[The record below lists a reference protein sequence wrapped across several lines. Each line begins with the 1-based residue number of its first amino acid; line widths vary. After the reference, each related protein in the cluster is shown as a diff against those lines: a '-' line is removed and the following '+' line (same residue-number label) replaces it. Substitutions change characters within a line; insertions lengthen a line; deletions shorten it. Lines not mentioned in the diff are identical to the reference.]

1 MSEIL
6 NRYSSEELVT
16 RFRKI
21 FDILEI
27 DFSSSSDLG
36 YVSYLKFQSTAEVC
50 LLFFALTLY
59 YPRESEFEDF
69 QYALNNEDESTVVKR
84 YFWSNTSAE
93 FSRPESKSLCDVTE
107 TSRAPYNT
115 GIQRVTRKIFTNRPV
130 GVQGFA
136 WDRERFAPKSL
147 THGENENL
155 LHWGSVQKL
164 RAVVR
169 IGKMQYKKTFIT
181 SLVAYA
187 VKFPK
192 TKVIYHFFRIV
203 FKVDP
208 YEILSRYFKLVIN
221 NHYFLFYDVRVFT
234 TELFYLDQSIISI
247 YINLLKSKS
256 IRMTALVHDSI
267 PVAFPQYVASPT
279 IAGYMHILR
288 LYSYVDQ
295 LFVPTL
301 SERENVIKAL
311 SLHDNC
317 TQNIG
322 ILPLSGDSFV
332 EDQMI
337 STNFGNAEVRILILG
352 SLDPRKNQVQMLRA
366 VKELRLKIS
375 NKIIVNIVA
384 GGEWMSDGIRSELA
398 GLNKIGIDCSVSTSI
413 SDEELYKILRNSSF
427 LFFMSHA
434 EGFGLPIA
442 EAGFYDLP
450 VITSNLGAMKEVASL
465 YCPRY
470 LLAEPTRIDLMT
482 DSLLAAMNDKWS
494 VGPAPLR
501 HRSWKN
507 VTSDF
512 YFEANLPEDKSDT
525 EE

>member
-1 MSEIL
+1 MSGIL
-6 NRYSSEELVT
+6 DQYSGAELVT

-27 DFSSSSDLG
+27 DFSSSSYLG
-36 YVSYLKFQSTAEVC
+36 YVSYVKSQSTAEVC

-59 YPRESEFEDF
+59 YPQESEFEDF
-69 QYALNNEDESTVVKR
+69 QYALNNEDESTIVKR
-84 YFWSNTSAE
+84 YFWSNTLAE
-93 FSRPESKSLCDVTE
+93 FSRPESKTLCDVTE

-136 WDRERFAPKSL
+136 WDRERYAPKSL
-147 THGENENL
+147 TNVENENL
-155 LHWGSVQKL
+155 LHWGSTQNSD
-164 RAVVR
+164 AVVR
-169 IGKMQYKKTFIT
+169 IGKMQYRKTFIT
-181 SLVAYA
+181 DLIAST
-187 VKFPK
+187 VKFPQ
-192 TKVIYHFFRIV
+192 TKAVYYFFRNL

-208 YEILSRYFKLVIN
+208 NQILSRYFRLESN
-221 NHYFLFYDVRVFT
+221 NRYFLFYDVRIFT
-234 TELFYLDQSIISI
+234 TELFYLDQGIISI
-247 YINLLKSKS
+247 YINLLKSKL
-256 IRMTALVHDSI
+256 IRMTVLVHDAI

-288 LYSYVDQ
+288 LYSYADQ
-295 LFVPTL
+295 LLVPTL

-311 SLHDNC
+311 SLHGGYNHH
-317 TQNIG
+317 IG
-322 ILPLSGDSFV
+322 VLPLSGDSFV

-337 STNFGNAEVRILILG
+337 STYFGNADVRILVLG
-352 SLDPRKNQVQMLRA
+352 SLDPRKNQVRMLRA
-366 VKELRLKIS
+366 VRELRLKIS
-375 NKIIVNIVA
+375 NKITVNIVA
-384 GGEWMSDGIRSELA
+384 GGEWMSDAVRSELA
-398 GLNKIGIDCSVSTSI
+398 GLNKIGIECSVHMSI
-413 SDEELYKILRNSSF
+413 SDEELYEILRNSSF

-470 LLAEPTRIDLMT
+470 LLAEPTRVDLMT
-482 DSLLAAMNDKWS
+482 DSLLAAVSGKWS
-494 VGPAPLR
+494 VGSAPLR
-501 HRSWKN
+501 YRSWKN

-512 YFEANLPEDKSDT
+512 YFEANLPEDKPDS
-525 EE
+525 EA